1 MANRA
6 ENKVSHRKMA
16 EPFVFLRYHCRRVS
30 VERAPPEMFRK
41 SNRAAIADVPDRA
54 GWNASR

>member
-1 MANRA
+1 
-6 ENKVSHRKMA
+6 MA

-54 GWNASR
+54 GWSAFR